1 MANNEEQN
9 FAELYES
16 SLKKLEEGTV
26 VEGTVVD
33 IVGDDIFV
41 DLGYK
46 ADGIIPKDE
55 FSYTDEVPSSKY
67 KVGDKISAY
76 ILKMNN
82 GQGNVLL
89 STKRLQ
95 RKQLQEEFEQA
106 VKEGK
111 TMEVKVTDVV
121 NGGVIAEYG
130 ATRVF
135 IPQGQLAER
144 VENLDS
150 VRGKTLVI
158 KIIEYNPE
166 KRKIIGSARKVANE
180 IREQKEAET
189 WATIE
194 VGKVLKGTVKQ
205 LADYGAFVDIGGV
218 DGLLHI
224 SEISWKVIK
233 HPSEVLKVG
242 QEIEVKVLSVD
253 KENKKIALG
262 YRKEEDNPWTNV
274 KVQVGDVVE
283 GKVVSL
289 KPFGAFVEIDNGLEA
304 LVHISNITHK
314 RISKPQDVLE
324 LGQIVKAKVLEV
336 DVDKKRIEM
345 SIRELEGAGDANS
358 VVVTEDAPQ
367 MAMEEV
373 QPVSEA
379 TKVKETSQ
387 ATGEKN
393 EPIDEAQ
400 VTMDEVTP
408 ETSAE

>member
-9 FAELYES
+9 FAELYEN

-55 FSYTDEVPSSKY
+55 FSYGDEVPSSKY
-67 KVGDKISAY
+67 KVGDSISAY

-82 GQGNVLL
+82 GQGNILL

-95 RKQLQEEFEQA
+95 RKKLQEEFEAA
-106 VKEGK
+106 VKADK
-111 TMEVKVTDVV
+111 AMEVKVVDVV
-121 NGGVIAEYG
+121 KGGVIAESG
-130 ATRVF
+130 ATKIF

-144 VENLDS
+144 VEDLNTC
-150 VRGKTLVI
+150 RGKNLVI
-158 KIIEYNPE
+158 KVIEYNPE
-166 KRKIIGSARKVANE
+166 KRKIVGSERKVT
-180 IREQKEAET
+180 KELKDLQQAQT

-194 VGKVLKGTVKQ
+194 AGKTMKGVVSQ
-205 LADYGAFVDIGGV
+205 LTDYGAFVDIGGV

-224 SEISWKVIK
+224 SEMSWKVIK

-242 QEIEVKVLSVD
+242 QEIEVRVLSVD
-253 KENKKIALG
+253 KEAKKISLG
-262 YRKEEDNPWTNV
+262 YRKAEDNPWANL

-283 GKVVSL
+283 GRVVSL
-289 KPFGAFVEIDNGLEA
+289 KPFGAFVEIADGLEG

-324 LGQIVKAKVLEV
+324 LGQTVTAKVQEIDL
-336 DVDKKRIEM
+336 DKKRIEL
-345 SIRELEGAGDANS
+345 SIRELEG
-358 VVVTEDAPQ
+358 
-367 MAMEEV
+367 
-373 QPVSEA
+373 VSEENPEA
-379 TKVKETSQ
+379 TPV
-387 ATGEKN
+387 
-393 EPIDEAQ
+393 DDAQ
-400 VTMDEVTP
+400 VTMEEVTP
-408 ETSAE
+408 EA

>member
-9 FAELYES
+9 FAELYEN

-46 ADGIIPKDE
+46 ADGIIPKEE
-55 FSYTDEVPSSKY
+55 FSYTNELPSSKY
-67 KVGDKISAY
+67 KAGDKISVY

-95 RKQLQEEFEQA
+95 RKKLQEEFEQA
-106 VKEGK
+106 VKEDK
-111 TMEVKVTDVV
+111 ALEVRVTDVV
-121 NGGVIAEYG
+121 NGGVIAECG
-130 ATRVF
+130 ATRIF
-135 IPQGQLAER
+135 IPQGQLAEK
-144 VENLDS
+144 VDNLNS
-150 VRGKTLVI
+150 VRGQTLVI

-180 IREQKEAET
+180 IREQKEAQT

-194 VGKVLKGTVKQ
+194 TGKVLKGTVKQ
-205 LADYGAFVDIGGV
+205 LTDYGAFVDIGGV

-242 QEIEVKVLSVD
+242 QEIEVRVLNVD
-253 KENKKIALG
+253 KDTKKIALG
-262 YRKEEDNPWTNV
+262 YRRDEDNPWANI
-274 KVQVGDVVE
+274 KVQVGDIVE

-289 KPFGAFVEIDNGLEA
+289 KPFGAFVEIGNGLEA

-324 LGQIVKAKVLEV
+324 IGQIVKAKVLEV
-336 DVDKKRIEM
+336 DVDKKRVEM
-345 SIRELEGAGDANS
+345 SIRELEGTNENDEQANN
-358 VVVTEDAPQ
+358 E
-367 MAMEEV
+367 
-373 QPVSEA
+373 
-379 TKVKETSQ
+379 ETSR
-387 ATGEKN
+387 EYEN
-393 EPIDEAQ
+393 
-400 VTMDEVTP
+400 
-408 ETSAE
+408 